1 MIDSSSAI
9 IEVVSQREQ
18 HAATVAKLRL
28 ELEEKD
34 DVLLTITAELEEE
47 VCEEPIL

>member
-1 MIDSSSAI
+1 MTDSSSAI

-28 ELEEKD
+28 EMEEKD
-34 DVLLTITAELEEE
+34 DVLVTITAELEEE
-47 VCEEPIL
+47 VCF